1 MARAITA
8 IVTCHPMLE
17 LPRRFEK
24 TIESRIAARTAKVEK
39 LRTQLKS
46 FNSPSFISPPWLAT
60 LSKPVVGVLDVEK
73 FGYMAMLAFTVF
85 GSFWLEIVL
94 KTSVLRRWKRAL
106 ISILPISTLFL
117 IWDAYAIAQGHWFFN
132 RDRMLGI
139 YGPFDIPL
147 EEFLFFIIV
156 PMAAILTI
164 EGVTTVKPHL
174 REKEFGKEDDK

>member
-1 MARAITA
+1 M
-8 IVTCHPMLE
+8 E
-17 LPRRFEK
+17 
-24 TIESRIAARTAKVEK
+24 
-39 LRTQLKS
+39 
-46 FNSPSFISPPWLAT
+46 N
-60 LSKPVVGVLDVEK
+60 

-85 GSFWLEIVL
+85 GSIWLEIFL
-94 KTSVLRRWKRAL
+94 KTGVLRRWKRAL

-147 EEFLFFIIV
+147 EEFLFFIVV
-156 PMAAILTI
+156 PLAAILTI

-174 REKEFGKEDDK
+174 REKEFGKDEK